1 MRTWY
6 FSLIS
11 VALISIG
18 ILSVI
23 FFNIN
28 PYKSGTVPLFGFFFT
43 LFLAIFSI
51 LAVSASLINVYR
63 KQSISKNRR
72 LLILRRCAI
81 ITFAVV
87 GLLLFSALKVLNF
100 LSAINFILALALL
113 EIFFINKTRERLR

>member
-11 VALISIG
+11 IALISIG
-18 ILSVI
+18 ILAVI

-43 LFLAIFSI
+43 LSLAVFSI
-51 LAVSASLINVYR
+51 LTVCASLINTYR
-63 KQSISKNRR
+63 KQSIPKTRR
-72 LLILRRCAI
+72 SIILRRCVI
-81 ITFAVV
+81 ITCAIV

-100 LSAINFILALALL
+100 LSAINFVLALALL
-113 EIFFINKTRERLR
+113 EIFFINRTREGSK